1 MMQTFGFS
9 ETRSPTNTRLKT
21 VKSGKN
27 SSSDSDEA
35 NSFVSCD
42 SPAYLTSDFLVFHC
56 IYTVQSVTPPNL
68 KAS

>member
-1 MMQTFGFS
+1 MMQTPGFS

-21 VKSGKN
+21 VKRGKN

-42 SPAYLTSDFLVFHC
+42 SPAYLTSDFLAF
-56 IYTVQSVTPPNL
+56 QSSQSHNQNL